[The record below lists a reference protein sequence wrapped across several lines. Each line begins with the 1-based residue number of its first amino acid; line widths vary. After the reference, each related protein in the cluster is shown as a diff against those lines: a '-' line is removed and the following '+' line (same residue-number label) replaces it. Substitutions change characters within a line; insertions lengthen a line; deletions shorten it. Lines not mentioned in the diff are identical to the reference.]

1 MLPNTC
7 RARVLLMM
15 SDHSDL
21 LMELIFIFPT
31 LAPLLGGASSVAL
44 PKSALRAIGRTVSL
58 DEYALRGSPL
68 IFYHIIRHLGSHIL
82 QGAASG
88 DLTRRSIANVI
99 WILRFGIEPEAV
111 LRAMS
116 RANYFIRP
124 TLLAYRHRE
133 DWEKQIRR
141 SAAVVAFYCGEHA
154 PAGCFAQPSLRV
166 ASFFHALDKNRHM
179 PALWLPTGGHC
190 AGGPNAADD
199 TDGACV
205 LFAQL
210 PRPCKVLCLQFLS
223 NLPHVAFELI
233 YQFPTIAS
241 VLVEG
246 SDATKVHIPTMCWT
260 RTFVDMGRSLDLA
273 EYACGP
279 RGPLYFGTFPLR
291 AVYHIT
297 RFLGAALLQGAAS
310 TSVHKRSIGNVISL
324 LRFRGMSFDDV
335 RKAELKANSIFRPI
349 LESYRR
355 NDDWQERVQISTNLL
370 KYYCDGE
377 CLFPDLNMR
386 VERFL
391 PRIPLEPRNTA

>member
-1 MLPNTC
+1 MGALAATHRPSSSPLEHAVLRIRAALTSLGHHECHILTHDAALLDEVVCTLERLAATVQARLSCPLSLLGMLPNTC
-7 RARVLLMM
+7 RARVLL
-15 SDHSDL
+15 
-21 LMELIFIFPT
+21 
-31 LAPLLGGASSVAL
+31 
-44 PKSALRAIGRTVSL
+44 
-58 DEYALRGSPL
+58 
-68 IFYHIIRHLGSHIL
+68 
-82 QGAASG
+82 
-88 DLTRRSIANVI
+88 
-99 WILRFGIEPEAV
+99 PEAV

-279 RGPLYFGTFPLR
+279 RGPLYF
-291 AVYHIT
+291 T
-297 RFLGAALLQGAAS
+297 RFLGSALLQGAAS

>member
-1 MLPNTC
+1 MGALAATHRPSSSPLEHAVLRIRAALTSLGHHECHILTHDAALLDEVVCTLERLAATVQARLSCPLSLLGMLPNTC
-7 RARVLLMM
+7 RARVLL
-15 SDHSDL
+15 
-21 LMELIFIFPT
+21 
-31 LAPLLGGASSVAL
+31 
-44 PKSALRAIGRTVSL
+44 
-58 DEYALRGSPL
+58 
-68 IFYHIIRHLGSHIL
+68 
-82 QGAASG
+82 
-88 DLTRRSIANVI
+88 
-99 WILRFGIEPEAV
+99 PEAV

-279 RGPLYFGTFPLR
+279 RGPLYFGTLKFPLR

-297 RFLGAALLQGAAS
+297 RFLGSALLQGAAS

>member
-1 MLPNTC
+1 MGALAATHRPSSSPLEHAVLRIRAALTSLGHHECHILTHDAALLDEVVCTLERLAATVQARLSCPLSLLGMLPNTC

-233 YQFPTIAS
+233 YPSQLRHLPISYNSIGARGRIGCHKS
-241 VLVEG
+241 PYPHNVLDENVRGYG
-246 SDATKVHIPTMCWT
+246 SKSRP
-260 RTFVDMGRSLDLA
+260 GRVRMWAARSA
-273 EYACGP
+273 I
-279 RGPLYFGTFPLR
+279 LY
-291 AVYHIT
+291 
-297 RFLGAALLQGAAS
+297 ALLGCRAAAGRRIDER
-310 TSVHKRSIGNVISL
+310 TQAQYWQCDFAPAIS
-324 LRFRGMSFDDV
+324 RHV
-335 RKAELKANSIFRPI
+335 
-349 LESYRR
+349 
-355 NDDWQERVQISTNLL
+355 V
-370 KYYCDGE
+370 
-377 CLFPDLNMR
+377 
-386 VERFL
+386 
-391 PRIPLEPRNTA
+391 